1 MELIRPE
8 PHRTS
13 THVRQFR
20 VLIEDLSLLLPLG
33 KCLSMPTLHSAP
45 ERSLLVHDCTF
56 AYMRWKSAA
65 DSGRAI
71 IVADPRTGES

>member
-33 KCLSMPTLHSAP
+33 KCLSMPALHRAP
-45 ERSLLVHDCTF
+45 ERSLLVHDCTSHTCDGS
-56 AYMRWKSAA
+56 RLRIAA
-65 DSGRAI
+65 
-71 IVADPRTGES
+71 EQ